1 MNISEQQKY
10 KEELENIIYQ
20 LAELMLDIIRL
31 TLYTLDDYQQIF
43 EKNVLDDQ
51 PF

>member
-1 MNISEQQKY
+1 MNISEKQKY

-20 LAELMLDIIRL
+20 LAELMLDIIRI
-31 TLYTLDDYQQIF
+31 TLNTIDDYQQAF
-43 EKNVLDDQ
+43 ETDAVDDQ

>member
-1 MNISEQQKY
+1 MNISEQQKF